1 MVGKHSKTK
10 KKKPLLGNHQK
21 CWIWGRNAV
30 RETLSAGFWTIWEL
44 HLSDKLPAEELSELK
59 TSAAQLSVPVFVSA
73 DEALTQKCRAGDH
86 QGMIAK
92 MAPFPY
98 TPVEQILSRPTK
110 CPLFLILDRI
120 QDPYN
125 FGAIV
130 RSAEILGVD
139 AVFTGTQEQC
149 DVTSLVCRTSAGA
162 VNHVALAQVPDLAA
176 FCDELKAQQINILG
190 TAMQATEKLT
200 DYSFQQP
207 TALIVG
213 NEGTGIRQELLSM
226 CTHLVRIPQQGQTDS
241 LNVAV
246 SAGILLYEASRQRD
260 ART

>member
-1 MVGKHSKTK
+1 MVGKQSKAK
-10 KKKPLLGNHQK
+10 KSKPLLGNHQK

-30 RETLSAGFWTIWEL
+30 RETLSAGFWTIWEI
-44 HLSDKLPAEELSELK
+44 HLSEKL
-59 TSAAQLSVPVFVSA
+59 SAAERAQIEASATERSIPVFVTS
-73 DEALTQKCRAGDH
+73 EKALTQKCRASDH

-98 TPVEQILSRPTK
+98 TDVEEILQRKTDS
-110 CPLFLILDRI
+110 PLYLILDRI

-130 RSAEILGVD
+130 RSAEILGAD
-139 AVFTGTQEQC
+139 AIFTGTQEQC
-149 DVTSLVCRTSAGA
+149 AVTSLVCRTSAGA
-162 VNHVALAQVPDLAA
+162 VNHVPLAQVEDLIA
-176 FCDELKAQQINILG
+176 FAQQLKDKNMNLLG
-190 TAMQATEKLT
+190 TAMQAGESLV

-213 NEGTGIRQELLSM
+213 NEGTGVHPDLLAA
-226 CTHLVRIPQQGQTDS
+226 CTHLVRIPQQGQTES

-246 SAGILLYEASRQRD
+246 SAGILLYEASRQRGFQ
-260 ART
+260 

>member
-1 MVGKHSKTK
+1 MVGKHSKVK
-10 KKKPLLGNHQK
+10 KSKPLLGNHQK

-44 HLSDKLPAEELSELK
+44 YLSDRLPAEELEELEACATK
-59 TSAAQLSVPVFVSA
+59 HSVPVVITS
-73 DEALTQKCRAGDH
+73 DKTLTQKCRAGDH

-98 TPVEQILSRPTK
+98 ADPEQIRKQTTGT
-110 CPLFLILDRI
+110 PLYLILDRI

-125 FGAIV
+125 FGAII
-130 RSAEILGVD
+130 RSAEILGTD
-139 AVFTGTQEQC
+139 AIFIGEQEQC

-162 VNHVALAQVPDLAA
+162 VNHVPLAQVPDLVA
-176 FCDELKAQQINILG
+176 FCQQLKSANINVLG
-190 TAMQATEKLT
+190 TAMQAEETLV
-200 DYSFQQP
+200 DYSFTQP

-213 NEGTGIRQELLSM
+213 NEGTGLHPDLLAVCS
-226 CTHLVRIPQQGQTDS
+226 HLIRIPQQGQTES

-246 SAGILLYEASRQRD
+246 SAGILLYEASRQRGFQ
-260 ART
+260 